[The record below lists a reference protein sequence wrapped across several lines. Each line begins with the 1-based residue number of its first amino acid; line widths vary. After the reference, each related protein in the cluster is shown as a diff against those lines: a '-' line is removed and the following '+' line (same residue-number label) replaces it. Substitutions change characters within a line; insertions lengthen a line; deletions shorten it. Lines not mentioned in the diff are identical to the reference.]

1 MRADGIGGGW
11 SGPGVCGLGDHRK
24 GLGAELWE
32 WHNLIFFYKRFLCLL
47 CGDWIVEGQE
57 SKQRHCLEGHCSG
70 PSRDGCLLRM
80 AEGAEVMWWS

>member
-1 MRADGIGGGW
+1 MEAGGQGQG
-11 SGPGVCGLGDHRK
+11 SVALETTV

-32 WHNLIFFYKRFLCLL
+32 WHNLIFFHKRFLCLL

-57 SKQRHCLEGHCSG
+57 SKQRDCLQGHCSG

-80 AEGAEVMWWS
+80 AEGAEVMWS